1 MYPRG
6 AMNAL
11 ALTPVRALSRVERGI
26 YEVDLGAPLNFT
38 TAMRVS
44 GPLTAEVVQA
54 ALPAV
59 RARHAAL
66 RWRIVRDAT
75 QVPCFVEGDALALT
89 VRAVKADSHLAEL
102 EWEINTTIDA
112 EQGPLARFVLV
123 DSAAAGTWLLATLHH
138 AIGDA
143 MSGAFMCRDLLQAC
157 AQVVDGKTP
166 SLPPLASMGA
176 MDETVP
182 DSAKGLSGLPNHLRF
197 VLDELSMTLR
207 HGRPLRVRRDRS
219 DPVPAYQR
227 KARLIPR
234 VIEPA
239 EGDRLGTRARA
250 EGTTVHGALAAAM
263 ILEILADSGRERG
276 SIAFGSP
283 SNVRSKLV
291 PSVGEQVG
299 FYASMLAFRAA
310 VSRDMPFWD
319 LARQVRRQT
328 ERSLARGEQLSILR
342 LMAAT
347 GGAVLGIGR
356 VEPRALI
363 DRWERSITA
372 TTGLTNIGRL
382 AIETVHG
389 PFTVESSYFAV
400 SPSALGDFL
409 ATATSVNRRIDWV
422 FTWPDPVMTEAHAT
436 ALVDGIVA
444 RLRAA
449 L

>member
-1 MYPRG
+1 
-6 AMNAL
+6 MNAPT
-11 ALTPVRALSRVERGI
+11 LTPVRALSGMERGI

-38 TAMRVS
+38 TAMRIS

-59 RARHAAL
+59 RARHASL
-66 RWRIVRDAT
+66 RWRIVRDADH
-75 QVPCFVEGDALALT
+75 VPCFVEGDAPPLT
-89 VRAVKADSHLAEL
+89 VRAVQAQTHLPEL
-102 EWEINTTIDA
+102 EREINTPIDA
-112 EQGPLARFVLV
+112 EKGPLAQFVLV
-123 DSAAAGTWLLATLHH
+123 DCGAAGTWLLATLHH
-138 AIGDA
+138 AIGDG

-157 AQVVDGKTP
+157 AQVVEGRTP
-166 SLPPLASMGA
+166 SLEPLVSMGA

-182 DSAKGLSGLPNHLRF
+182 SSARGLSGLPHHLRF
-197 VLDELSMTLR
+197 LFGELWMMLR
-207 HGRPLRVRRDRS
+207 HGTPLRVRRDRS
-219 DPVPAYQR
+219 EPVPAYER

-250 EGTTVHGALAAAM
+250 ENTTVHGALAAAM
-263 ILEILADSGRERG
+263 ILEIIADAGAATG

-283 SNVRSKLV
+283 SNVRAKLE
-291 PSVGEQVG
+291 PPVGEQVG

-310 VSRDMPFWD
+310 VPRDMPFWE

-328 ERSLARGEQLSILR
+328 ERSLARGDQLSVLR

-347 GGAVLGIGR
+347 GGAVMGIGR
-356 VEPRALI
+356 VEPKTLI
-363 DRWERSITA
+363 DRWEKRIPA
-372 TTGLTNIGRL
+372 TSGLTNIGRL
-382 AIETVHG
+382 AIETTHG
-389 PFTVESSYFAV
+389 PFSVESSYFAV
-400 SPSALGDFL
+400 SPSGLGDFL

-444 RLRAA
+444 RLRSNF
-449 L
+449 